1 MGLVNNNFSEFTINK
16 VIDIP
21 SLPESVR
28 EKIYEGK
35 QADSL
40 DEEPSFATRGTVAMK
55 NVSFGSSKSRIHYG
69 KDGINDIKY
78 TYDLSFNGI
87 NELKLLKLIA
97 FFVNKGG
104 SRKFN
109 FTSPKPF

>member
-1 MGLVNNNFSEFTINK
+1 
-16 VIDIP
+16 
-21 SLPESVR
+21 
-28 EKIYEGK
+28 
-35 QADSL
+35 
-40 DEEPSFATRGTVAMK
+40 MK
-55 NVSFGSSKSRIHYG
+55 NVSFGSDKSRIHYG

-109 FTSPKPF
+109 FTSPKPFSETKSYICQGFSHRFVFKGTHDFSCKIIEVTD